1 MDVKEELAKKAGKS
15 KAGEGKKVT
24 LTQSMSIADLIY
36 AMEPEIK
43 KALPSVVTPERFIR
57 MALSALNTTPKLQE
71 CTKMSFLAALM
82 NAAQLGLEP
91 NTSLGQAYLIP
102 YRHNGILECQFQIGY
117 RGMMDL
123 VYRNEMVQIIQAH
136 GVYEQ
141 DEFLYEFGLNP
152 KLIHKPVLKERG
164 TLQMVYAMFRLQNGG
179 FGFEVM
185 SKEEIDLYARCYSQG
200 IDSNYSPWKTNYEE
214 MAKKTVIKRVL
225 KYAPLKIDFVR
236 AMTVDHAIQNEI
248 AMDMSE
254 VPKQQLILEEEIE
267 PEKTGG
273 KNVSKNEKKRADFTD
288 GTKKDARYFGEAY
301 RD

>member
-164 TLQMVYAMFRLQNGG
+164 WYMRCFDYKM
-179 FGFEVM
+179 E
-185 SKEEIDLYARCYSQG
+185 DL
-200 IDSNYSPWKTNYEE
+200 
-214 MAKKTVIKRVL
+214 VL
-225 KYAPLKIDFVR
+225 K
-236 AMTVDHAIQNEI
+236 
-248 AMDMSE
+248 
-254 VPKQQLILEEEIE
+254 
-267 PEKTGG
+267 
-273 KNVSKNEKKRADFTD
+273 
-288 GTKKDARYFGEAY
+288 
-301 RD
+301 